1 MGQQRS
7 RNHRA
12 NTTRSCGPT
21 GCTNLGRTNRRLQTS
36 KKAGGRSAIWKGLVG
51 GTTKAVLPSG
61 PSLMVMMREEH
72 NRPSRLRLKQGT
84 ITGCIPDYRSHFPLC
99 RKKHRWP
106 LHRSAHSRCWQRNY
120 VHTIQKALCNIP
132 TCVPQ
137 QARLPLFWALPNV
150 KISNSAS
157 HVFEAS
163 AAGKKQDSVQICNV
177 P

>member
-1 MGQQRS
+1 
-7 RNHRA
+7 
-12 NTTRSCGPT
+12 
-21 GCTNLGRTNRRLQTS
+21 
-36 KKAGGRSAIWKGLVG
+36 VG

-106 LHRSAHSRCWQRNY
+106 LHRSAHSRRWRRNY
-120 VHTIQKALCNIP
+120 VHTIQKACATFQHAFLNKHVYRCFGRFR
-132 TCVPQ
+132 TSRFQ
-137 QARLPLFWALPNV
+137 
-150 KISNSAS
+150 NSAL

-177 P
+177 PCWQCKTKQRKKTHRCCRSERADQAD